1 MNIEL
6 LQKAQMMQRQS
17 EEAERGL
24 QVIDEQ
30 INELEKFNDNLDFL
44 DKSEEKEIL
53 ANLGKGVFIKSDI
66 KDKKLFV
73 EVGAGIIVRK
83 SAIETRDVIE
93 KQIKKFK
100 EARIQILGQL
110 EEFRGEFGRMVEEIE
125 KLKGEV
131 AEKR

>member
-44 DKSEEKEIL
+44 DKSKEKQIL
-53 ANLGKGVFIKSDI
+53 ANLGKGVFVKSDI

-83 SAIETRDVIE
+83 SAIETRGVIE